1 MVEFK
6 IVFSFK
12 YYTCFISNGAQ
23 GVDDNLGAQTYMH
36 TSMLG
41 VIHTCLDIPDI
52 HTCSQVSN
60 MHARLTISNIHAC
73 LGASN
78 IHTCI
83 HTHYSPVA
91 LIKTSLTAHV
101 QSQIL
106 ATHSITLMNIH
117 CGLSV
122 CALSK
127 FPIKSPLLSSYS

>member
-1 MVEFK
+1 MYVK
-6 IVFSFK
+6 LSFK
-12 YYTCFISNGAQ
+12 
-23 GVDDNLGAQTYMH
+23 GVGPIPYEKRSVFERQFNFLRFVRVGTLEA
-36 TSMLG
+36 
-41 VIHTCLDIPDI
+41 PDI

-117 CGLSV
+117 CGLSA

>member
-1 MVEFK
+1 MLGDLH
-6 IVFSFK
+6 
-12 YYTCFISNGAQ
+12 TCLETYIHA
-23 GVDDNLGAQTYMH
+23 LRHTYIHAWRHTYIHAWRHTYM
-36 TSMLG
+36 LG
-41 VIHTCLDIPDI
+41 DIHTCLDTPDI
-52 HTCSQVSN
+52 HTCSQVSDI
-60 MHARLTISNIHAC
+60 HTRLAISNIHAC

-117 CGLSV
+117 CGLSA